1 MSEEDDKLIE
11 KIDFNSIFDLKL
23 SEKGYSEKLHELLDT
38 SGLGIVAKRKLL
50 RQKIQE
56 FKDEKRRPH
65 HELEDKK
72 EFY

>member
-1 MSEEDDKLIE
+1 MSDDDQLIE
-11 KIDFNSIFDLKL
+11 KIDFDSIFDLKL
-23 SEKGYSEKLHELLDT
+23 SEKEYAEKLHELLDT

-50 RQKIQE
+50 RQKLQE

-65 HELEDKK
+65 HELDEDK

>member
-1 MSEEDDKLIE
+1 MSDDDQLIE
-11 KIDFNSIFDLKL
+11 KIDFDSIFDLKL
-23 SEKGYSEKLHELLDT
+23 SEKEYAEKLHQLLDS

-50 RQKIQE
+50 RQKMQE

-65 HELEDKK
+65 HELEENK

>member
-1 MSEEDDKLIE
+1 MDEDELLIE
-11 KIDFNSIFDLKL
+11 KIDFDSIFDLKL
-23 SEKGYSEKLHELLDT
+23 SEKEYAEKLHALLDT

-50 RQKIQE
+50 RQKLQE

-65 HELEDKK
+65 HIEEK

>member
-1 MSEEDDKLIE
+1 MSDDDQLIE
-11 KIDFNSIFDLKL
+11 KIDFDSIFDLKL
-23 SEKGYSEKLHELLDT
+23 SEKEYAEKLHELLDT

-50 RQKIQE
+50 RQKLQE

-65 HELEDKK
+65 HELEDDK

>member
-1 MSEEDDKLIE
+1 MSDDEELIE
-11 KIDFNSIFDLKL
+11 KIDFDSIFDIKL
-23 SEKGYSEKLHELLDT
+23 SEKEYAEKLHQLLDT

-50 RQKIQE
+50 RQKMQE

-65 HELEDKK
+65 HELEENK

>member
-1 MSEEDDKLIE
+1 MSDDDQLIE

-23 SEKGYSEKLHELLDT
+23 SEKEYAEKLHALLDI

-50 RQKIQE
+50 RQKMQE

-65 HELEDKK
+65 HELEKEK

>member
-1 MSEEDDKLIE
+1 MNEDEKLIE
-11 KIDFNSIFDLKL
+11 LIDFDSIFDLKL
-23 SEKGYSEKLHELLDT
+23 SEKEYAEKLHSLLDA

-50 RQKIQE
+50 RQKLQE

-65 HELEDKK
+65 HELEENR

>member
-1 MSEEDDKLIE
+1 MSDDEELIE
-11 KIDFNSIFDLKL
+11 KIDFDSIFDIKL
-23 SEKGYSEKLHELLDT
+23 SEKEYAEKLHQLLDT

-50 RQKIQE
+50 RQKLQE

-65 HELEDKK
+65 HELEENK

>member
-1 MSEEDDKLIE
+1 MSDDDQLIE
-11 KIDFNSIFDLKL
+11 KIDFDSIFDLKL
-23 SEKGYSEKLHELLDT
+23 SEKEYAEKLHQLLDS

-50 RQKIQE
+50 RQKMQE

-65 HELEDKK
+65 HELEPEK

>member
-1 MSEEDDKLIE
+1 MSDDDNLIE

-23 SEKGYSEKLHELLDT
+23 SEKEYAEKLHELLDT
-38 SGLGIVAKRKLL
+38 SGLGIVAKRKVL
-50 RQKIQE
+50 RQKLQE

-65 HELEDKK
+65 HELEEDK

>member
-1 MSEEDDKLIE
+1 MEEDELLIE
-11 KIDFNSIFDLKL
+11 KIDFDSIFDLKL
-23 SEKGYSEKLHELLDT
+23 SEKEYAEKLHALLDT

-50 RQKIQE
+50 RQKLQE

-65 HELEDKK
+65 HIEEK